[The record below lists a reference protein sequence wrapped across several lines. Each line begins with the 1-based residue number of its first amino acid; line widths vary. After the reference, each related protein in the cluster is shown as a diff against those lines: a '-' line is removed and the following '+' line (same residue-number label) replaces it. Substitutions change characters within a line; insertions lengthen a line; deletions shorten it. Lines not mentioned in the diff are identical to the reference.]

1 AFTVP
6 AGYHT
11 LTFVG
16 LNPTGGDNTAFV
28 DQVQINVVLSG
39 FGSRGSGFEVPQAST
54 PPPVGFQP
62 LPSEPIRLL
71 PDDPPKKEA
80 RKPLWDSGRV
90 AAVGGRTRIV
100 PPEKLA
106 PVCVSADRQRIVELL
121 PTTHRRASRVPVR
134 QRLVAIGGGT
144 GSP

>member
-1 AFTVP
+1 DGNVEGQFTPTGTVYSGYTTTAFTVP

-62 LPSEPIRLL
+62 LPSEPIWLL

-106 PVCVSADRQRIVELL
+106 PVCVSNLGRLGA
-121 PTTHRRASRVPVR
+121 ASDWRH
-134 QRLVAIGGGT
+134 
-144 GSP
+144 S